1 MSVPAP
7 RTMCRTHRVT
17 NVRALSMVWKSDVLW
32 ALVCPNT
39 YWGGVELVQ
48 PLALLTLSVN
58 FRDKRYAD
66 V

>member
-1 MSVPAP
+1 
-7 RTMCRTHRVT
+7 MCRTHRVT